1 MLMTPKMIEEAAESI
16 VDYWSTSELP
26 ETDKTKILEMVR
38 DFYADRNE
46 TLVDQY
52 LSGLTERTI
61 IRHTAQTGFES
72 DA

>member
-1 MLMTPKMIEEAAESI
+1 MLLTPRMIEEAAGNI
-16 VDYWSTSELP
+16 VDFWSSSDLP
-26 ETDKTKILEMVR
+26 DSDKTKILEMIR

-52 LSGLTERTI
+52 LSGLAERTI